1 MENLSTLTCDVT
13 SDLMILY
20 TSGKASA
27 ETRRSIE
34 THLQTC
40 PACATAFGG
49 ELQNKKRVQL
59 PKTPYPA
66 ELEDIFERLK
76 YWVLPVWGFV
86 LFLLTRLVTSL
97 DRILRRL
104 GLSTTHLKI
113 RLYRA
118 RRKVAGRTNPAAQPV
133 NESIVA

>member
-40 PACATAFGG
+40 PACA
-49 ELQNKKRVQL
+49 
-59 PKTPYPA
+59 
-66 ELEDIFERLK
+66 
-76 YWVLPVWGFV
+76 
-86 LFLLTRLVTSL
+86 
-97 DRILRRL
+97 
-104 GLSTTHLKI
+104 
-113 RLYRA
+113 